1 MNFSVEP
8 NPRITFG
15 VVYED
20 EHLLVVGKPS
30 RVPTQPGK
38 GHATDTLLNGL
49 FARYAKQL
57 QNLGKARDFGLLHRL
72 DRPTSGLLVVALRP
86 VAYDQLRDDFAHRRI
101 KKFYW
106 AICASAPN
114 PAEGVINLPIVEDYA
129 SDENKA
135 GKPRLAHVSR
145 RGSSSARDAS
155 SSGARAV
162 RAASKS
168 GSSPKPAITAYR
180 TLDVSA
186 HAALVECRPVT
197 GRLHQ
202 VRLHLDAIGCPILG
216 DEFYGPRRVQ
226 GASPRLAL
234 HSHRLVFKHPQTGET
249 IDARTDWPKDLK
261 RVLKNMGLQPT
272 SAERRRD
279 EKNPVAKSALNTAR
293 RSASK

>member
-20 EHLLVVGKPS
+20 EHLLVVEKPS

-72 DRPTSGLLVVALRP
+72 DRPTSGLLVIALRP
-86 VAYDQLRDDFAHRRI
+86 GAYDQLRDDFAHRRI

-106 AICASAPN
+106 AICAAAPS
-114 PAEGVINLPIVEDYA
+114 PAEGVVNLPIVEDYA
-129 SDENKA
+129 ADENKA

-145 RGSSSARDAS
+145 RGSA
-155 SSGARAV
+155 GARTGTGPA
-162 RAASKS
+162 
-168 GSSPKPAITAYR
+168 PKPAITAYR
-180 TLDVSA
+180 TLDTSE

-202 VRLHLDAIGCPILG
+202 VRLHLNAIGSPILG

-234 HSHRLVFKHPQTGET
+234 HAHRLVFKHPQTGET

-261 RVLKNMGLQPT
+261 RVLKNMGLRAVVGEKPT
-272 SAERRRD
+272 SDRKRAAER
-279 EKNPVAKSALNTAR
+279 SATE
-293 RSASK
+293 